1 MEKDYHEVGLFAFYL
16 FTCACME
23 VNVLGS
29 RKDLRMSWFQEVYN
43 WNIVAKNMVFRVTS
57 FFTGKKIK
65 YKEFHY

>member
-43 WNIVAKNMVFRVTS
+43 WNIVAKNMVFTTDANVTYDLLS
-57 FFTGKKIK
+57 SLF
-65 YKEFHY
+65 